1 MSKGFKWLSAS
12 VLALIV
18 SAFIGYQVEQ
28 SSIATASTGYG
39 RDGAV
44 SQVTTCKAYIYN
56 CSRKVDYNVEK
67 LDACLFTAAIAQK
80 SLERLATPWY
90 VTTNVECVAVTAGGS
105 ANWR

>member
-1 MSKGFKWLSAS
+1 MKHKIKKIL
-12 VLALIV
+12 LAVTGVIV
-18 SAFIGYQVEQ
+18 IAFAAYQIEQ

-56 CSRKVDYNVEK
+56 CTRKVDYNVEK
-67 LDACLFTAAIAQK
+67 LEACLFTAAIAQK

-90 VTTNVECVAVTAGGS
+90 VTTNVECVAVTKGS
-105 ANWR
+105 